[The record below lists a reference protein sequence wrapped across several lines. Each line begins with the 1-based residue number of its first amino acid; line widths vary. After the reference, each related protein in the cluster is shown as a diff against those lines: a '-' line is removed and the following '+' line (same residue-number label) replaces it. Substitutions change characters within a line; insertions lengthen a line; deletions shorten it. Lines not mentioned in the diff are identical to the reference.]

1 MPKDRKYDLIRCTNF
16 TWTLFQRQGVWYA
29 DGRSNDINPGR
40 HSLGTRIRAE
50 AERSLNHLDTSRAV
64 DLGLAKAAPVQ
75 LAQTTLTLVAGRQLY
90 EEHLDR
96 PRISGGVRPSTKK
109 RYKTV
114 FDKFLEFARA
124 NNVAAWNEV
133 NKRVLNRYAAHLE
146 SRDYKTKTLR
156 NELTTLGQAIRWL
169 VQEEH
174 LIGYEPPKMK
184 LKKVESERAYCYEP
198 AEVSAMV
205 AHCRERSD
213 LEWLASVIT
222 GLACTGLRISELAA
236 LRWSDIDIERGM
248 LTLTDESGM
257 GSGKGNRQLKSGRS
271 RSLPLHADLVREMQ
285 KLTRRGSLVFYGPRG
300 GKLKPD
306 TVRNILIRDLIAP
319 LAKNFPGTPGKK
331 SFAAGRLHSFRHYFA
346 SMCANQ
352 GTPERVA
359 MEWLGHADSE
369 MVRHYY
375 HLHDAE
381 SRQQMAKL
389 VLLTDASKQPSGDVN
404 GVTTNKRPTSQPS
417 DSEGT

>member
-1 MPKDRKYDLIRCTNF
+1 MPKDRKYDLIRCQNF
-16 TWTLFQRQGVWYA
+16 TWTLFQRGGVWYA
-29 DGRSNDINPGR
+29 DGRTNEINPGR

-50 AERSLNHLDTSRAV
+50 AEQNVAALDTTRAI
-64 DLGLAKAAPVQ
+64 DLGLAKPAPTHSVK
-75 LAQTTLTLVAGRQLY
+75 TTLTLLAGRQLY
-90 EEHLDR
+90 EEYLGR
-96 PRISGGVRPSTKK
+96 PRISGGVKPSTKK

-114 FDKFLEFARA
+114 FDKFLEFAQT
-124 NNVAAWNEV
+124 NNVTAWNDV
-133 NKRVLNRYAAHLE
+133 DKRILNRYAAHLE

-169 VQEEH
+169 VEEEH
-174 LIGYEPPKMK
+174 LTGYEPPKLK

-213 LEWLASVIT
+213 LDWMASVIT

-236 LRWSDIDIERGM
+236 LRWSDIDLTRGM
-248 LTLTDESGM
+248 LTLTDESGR
-257 GSGKGNRQLKSGRS
+257 GSAKSNRQLKSGRS
-271 RSLPLHADLVREMQ
+271 RSLPLHTDLSIDLQ
-285 KLTRRGSLVFYGPRG
+285 KLTRRGTLVFYGPRG

-306 TVRNILIRDLIAP
+306 TVRNILIRDVLTP
-319 LAKNFPGTPGKK
+319 LVKHFPSTAGKK
-331 SFAAGRLHSFRHYFA
+331 SFADGRLHSFRHYFA

-352 GTPERVA
+352 RTPERVA

-389 VLLTDASKQPSGDVN
+389 VLLGD
-404 GVTTNKRPTSQPS
+404 TSQQPPG
-417 DSEGT
+417 DLIGVAPKPKANQPTVEE